1 MTTATQENVIPEAKL
16 ETISIDLYGF
26 GDREVQIHQVENKL
40 KEQRRDIDRL
50 QREIRDMRDNVRS
63 ALHKFD
69 KKTDKVELDLEDVNE
84 ILGDIGANKILF
96 TYTATVTYTVTINGI
111 EADSQDEAERKALN
125 AVEGRVDEEKCGE
138 DAQVDNEEYEASD
151 VEEEDN

>member
-26 GDREVQIHQVENKL
+26 GDREVQIHQVEKRI
-40 KEQRRDIDRL
+40 KEQQQTIDRL
-50 QREIRDMRDNVRS
+50 NKDISEIKETVRT

-69 KKTDKVELDLEDVNE
+69 KKTDTVELDLDEVNE
-84 ILGDIGANKILF
+84 ILQDIGANKILF

-111 EADSQDEAERKALN
+111 EADSEDEAERKALN
-125 AVEGRVDEEKCGE
+125 AVDCRVDTDNCGE
-138 DAQVDNEEYEASD
+138 DADVYNEEYEASD
-151 VEEEDN
+151 VEAEDN

>member
-1 MTTATQENVIPEAKL
+1 MTTVENVIPESKF
-16 ETISIDLYGF
+16 EHISINLNGYG
-26 GDREVQIHQVENKL
+26 DKEVQIHEVEARL
-40 KEQRRDIDRL
+40 TSQRDSIERL
-50 QREIRDMRDNVRS
+50 NREIREMRDNVRS

-69 KKTDKVELDLEDVNE
+69 KKTDKVELDLEDVNS
-84 ILGDIGANKILF
+84 ILEDIGANKILF

-125 AVEGRVDEEKCGE
+125 AVDCRVDTDNCGE
-138 DAQVDNEEYEASD
+138 DADVYNEEYEASD

>member
-1 MTTATQENVIPEAKL
+1 MTTAQEILVPEAKL
-16 ETISIDLYGF
+16 ETISINLYGF
-26 GDREVQIHQVENKL
+26 GDREVQIHQVEKRI
-40 KEQRRDIDRL
+40 KEQQETIDRL
-50 QREIRDMRDNVRS
+50 HKDISEIKDTVRT

-69 KKTDKVELDLEDVNE
+69 KKSDTVELDLDEVNE
-84 ILGDIGANKILF
+84 ILQDIGANKILF

-125 AVEGRVDEEKCGE
+125 AVDVRLDTDKCGE
-138 DAQVDNEEYEASD
+138 DVDVYNEEYEASD